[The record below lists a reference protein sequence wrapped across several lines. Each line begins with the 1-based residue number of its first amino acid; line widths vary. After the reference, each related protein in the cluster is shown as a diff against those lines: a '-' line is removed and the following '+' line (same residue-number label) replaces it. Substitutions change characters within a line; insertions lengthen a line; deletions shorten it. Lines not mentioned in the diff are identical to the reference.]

1 MKIVNYINDSTSECA
16 PFSWGLTLFC
26 FGCNLS
32 CEMCKGYNYEKVTN
46 RDNIIGSAIDIIE
59 QNITPLHDCVVFIG
73 GEPTIWG
80 ESLKEALRYCH
91 EHNLKTKIFSNG
103 VNTELI
109 CEINKEGL
117 CDAWSIDFKGV
128 SHMEEQ
134 IGMKSIEYSIKLD
147 DTLKDIMNYKLPLE
161 IRTTFY
167 AGNEKDK
174 EQIISAAE
182 GHFINPYK
190 KENPSVYAK
199 FIEQY
204 DVRDILK
211 C

>member
-1 MKIVNYINDSTSECA
+1 MKIINFIKDSTSECA

-26 FGCNLS
+26 YGCNLC

-46 RDNIIGSAIDIIE
+46 RDNIIGSAIDIIS
-59 QNITPLHDCVVFIG
+59 QNITPIHDCVVFIG
-73 GEPTIWG
+73 GEPTVWG

-103 VNTELI
+103 VNTDLI
-109 CEINKEGL
+109 KEINEEGL

-128 SHMEEQ
+128 SHLEEQ
-134 IGMKSIEYSIKLD
+134 IGMKGIEYSIKLD
-147 DTLKDIMNYKLPLE
+147 DTLTNIIEHKLPLE

-167 AGNEKDK
+167 EGNEKDK
-174 EQIISAAE
+174 EQIISTVE

-190 KENPSVYAK
+190 KENPTIYAK

-204 DVRDILK
+204 DMRDLLK